1 MRYGY
6 VMKREEEYVVK
17 QWCWRMYRGGEGN
30 EDRSEGGWT
39 ASSSSSSPFI
49 HTRSTIENRKSI
61 QKCPIIEHN
70 IKEIT
75 EYNEYK

>member
-1 MRYGY
+1 MPF
-6 VMKREEEYVVK
+6 VVDANI
-17 QWCWRMYRGGEGN
+17 YDE
-30 EDRSEGGWT
+30 T
-39 ASSSSSSPFI
+39 ALPALFILVSPPSGSSSSSPLI

-75 EYNEYK
+75 EYNEYKLM